1 MAGRSRSVTSPI
13 WRSVKLRIHGVF
25 PCLPSL
31 SKRLGLS
38 PESHIVQNSTPM
50 NSSHSGQRNGFT
62 LIELLVAVA
71 TIAILAA
78 LLLPV
83 LGKAKIKAQRASCM
97 SNLRQLGFGWIIY
110 SHDNNGLLA
119 ESYGGSNSNAWVYG
133 NMKKPSEATDSGL
146 ITQGKLFPYTR
157 DTKVYHCPG

>member
-1 MAGRSRSVTSPI
+1 
-13 WRSVKLRIHGVF
+13 
-25 PCLPSL
+25 
-31 SKRLGLS
+31 
-38 PESHIVQNSTPM
+38 M
-50 NSSHSGQRNGFT
+50 NSRHSGQRKGFT

-97 SNLRQLGFGWIIY
+97 SNLRQLGFGWIVY

-119 ESYGGSNSNAWVYG
+119 ESYCGGNSNAWVFG
-133 NMKKPSEATDSGL
+133 NMQKAEEVADPEL
-146 ITQGKLFPYTR
+146 I
-157 DTKVYHCPG
+157 